1 MKCVENMKALAE
13 RGHEGQVRK
22 DGKTPYAEHP
32 RAVAALLA
40 RWGVDD
46 AATLAIAWG
55 HDLLEDTD
63 VTEAEIRRAAGPR
76 HAAAVLAGIKAL
88 TRDRAA
94 WPDKKE
100 WLKHVARTA
109 PPAALLVKAADRI
122 SNTRDFLALGDPGKA
137 RDYLAQGAP
146 VFALAPEGETIAKE
160 LEALRAEI
168 DAAAAA
174 KTPPH
179 PAPQTGVTELY
190 FVLDR
195 SGSMSGLVRS
205 TIDGFNEML
214 EKQKRNAA
222 GELFVSTVLFD
233 DDDAVLHDHVPV
245 AQMRPLTENEYRIG
259 GCTALLDAL
268 GGAIEHAVRR
278 QRHVPADRR
287 AQNVVFVVI
296 TDGLENASRRYTA
309 ERVRRLV
316 RTETDR
322 YGWEFLYL
330 GANIDSFEEAGRI
343 GIRRSRTSSWVA
355 DARGARTNFAA
366 LSRAVDSVR
375 TKDRACREAEFD
387 TGSWKAEI
395 DEDYRRRG
403 KEMKARPAAAA
414 SSASPAAT
422 LITERRNGKE

>member
-1 MKCVENMKALAE
+1 V
-13 RGHEGQVRK
+13 
-22 DGKTPYAEHP
+22 
-32 RAVAALLA
+32 
-40 RWGVDD
+40 
-46 AATLAIAWG
+46 TLAIAWG
-55 HDLLEDTD
+55 HDLLEDTT
-63 VTEAEIRRAAGPR
+63 VTEADIRRAAGPNR
-76 HAAAVLAGIKAL
+76 GVAILAGIKAL
-88 TRDRAA
+88 TRDKAA

-100 WLKHVARTA
+100 WLRHVARTA

-122 SNTRDFLALGDPGKA
+122 CNARDFLSLGKPDKA

-168 DAAAAA
+168 DAAATAV
-174 KTPPH
+174 
-179 PAPQTGVTELY
+179 PAPETGITELY

-214 EKQKRNAA
+214 EKQKRSAA

-233 DDDAVLHDHVPV
+233 DDASVLHDHVPV
-245 AQMRPLTENEYRIG
+245 AQMRPLTENEYTIG

-316 RTETDR
+316 KTETDR

-355 DARGARTNFAA
+355 DARGTRTNFVA

-375 TKDRACREAEFD
+375 TMDRMRREAQFD

-395 DEDYRRRG
+395 DEDYRKRG
-403 KEMKARPAAAA
+403 KK
-414 SSASPAAT
+414 
-422 LITERRNGKE
+422 